1 MPRVGAPLTATRG
14 IWTLPRPR
22 IYEYRWIRCR
32 AGHARCR
39 RIAGAARRR
48 YTPSSRDIGLTLRV
62 IVTARNAAGAGR
74 ATSRPTS
81 VVVASGGGP
90 VGQPG
95 VQPTPPTVSSPPT
108 VSGTAQIGQM
118 LTATTGVWAGTSPI
132 AYAYGW
138 LSCDSAGNNC
148 TPISGAT
155 APTYTPTSTDVGHTL
170 EVTVTASNVAGNGAA
185 SSAPTAVVGSTSV
198 PPPGLVALWHMDET
212 TGTAMFDSAG
222 THNGALHS
230 VQLGLAGA
238 SGTAYGFNGS
248 SSYVDV
254 PSRADLNPSGANI
267 TVTVHLKTTGT
278 PPPAPADWDLIRKG
292 LSTTAGGEY
301 KMEFQ
306 HAGQASCGFA
316 GSGGGADL
324 VAGPALNDGRW
335 HTVSCV
341 KTSSAIE
348 LIVDGHVFTKSAE
361 VGSIANTS
369 DVIIGARPGSDW
381 YSGLLDEVSIKIG

>member
-1 MPRVGAPLTATRG
+1 
-14 IWTLPRPR
+14 
-22 IYEYRWIRCR
+22 
-32 AGHARCR
+32 
-39 RIAGAARRR
+39 
-48 YTPSSRDIGLTLRV
+48 
-62 IVTARNAAGAGR
+62 
-74 ATSRPTS
+74 
-81 VVVASGGGP
+81 
-90 VGQPG
+90 
-95 VQPTPPTVSSPPT
+95 
-108 VSGTAQIGQM
+108 
-118 LTATTGVWAGTSPI
+118 
-132 AYAYGW
+132 
-138 LSCDSAGNNC
+138 
-148 TPISGAT
+148 
-155 APTYTPTSTDVGHTL
+155 
-170 EVTVTASNVAGNGAA
+170 
-185 SSAPTAVVGSTSV
+185 
-198 PPPGLVALWHMDET
+198 MDET
-212 TGTAMFDSAG
+212 TGTTMFDSAG
-222 THNGALHS
+222 THDGALHS
-230 VQLGLAGA
+230 IQLGLAGA

-306 HAGQASCGFA
+306 HSGQASCGFA